1 MKNILLTGGAGFI
14 GSHLSEKLLSL
25 GHSVIV
31 IDNFDD
37 FYPELVKRNNIRGL
51 LGHKNYHLIEAD
63 IRDKNIYSKLSSQ
76 PVDIIIHLAAKAGV
90 RPSIEQPELYEDVN
104 MNGMLNLLE
113 FARKNSIRQFVFTS
127 SSSVYGINPNVP
139 WKEDLN
145 LYQAISPYAVT
156 KLSGE
161 HIGHVYSHLYGIR
174 FIALRLFT
182 VFGPRQRPDL
192 AIHKF
197 AKNIL
202 NDEVIT
208 LYGDGSTSRDYTFV
222 GDIVDGYVA
231 ALSYTQSQYEVFNL
245 GNNQTV
251 TLLELVQSLE
261 KVFGKTAKK
270 KFMEEQPG
278 DVPRTF
284 ADISKAIKLL
294 GYSPRTN
301 LEQGLL
307 AFKKWFLEQNDIA

>member
-1 MKNILLTGGAGFI
+1 MNNILLTGGAGFI

-25 GHSVIV
+25 GYSVTV

-37 FYPELVKRNNIRGL
+37 FYPEVVKRANIAGL
-51 LGHKNYHLIEAD
+51 LQNKNYHLIEAD
-63 IRDKNIYSKLSSQ
+63 IRDKSVYNLLA
-76 PVDIIIHLAAKAGV
+76 DIKFDAIVHLAAKAGV
-90 RPSIEQPELYEDVN
+90 RPSIEQPQLYEDVN
-104 MNGMLNLLE
+104 MNGTLNLLE
-113 FARKNSIRQFVFTS
+113 FARKKSIQQFVFTS

-145 LYQAISPYAVT
+145 LYQVISPYAAT

-197 AKNIL
+197 AKQIMN
-202 NDEVIT
+202 NEEVT
-208 LYGDGSTSRDYTFV
+208 LFGDGSTSRDYTFV
-222 GDIVDGYVA
+222 ADIVDGYTA
-231 ALSYTQSQYEVFNL
+231 ALNYTQSNFEVFNL
-245 GNNQTV
+245 GNSNTV
-251 TLLELVQSLE
+251 TLLEMVEGLE
-261 KVFGKTAKK
+261 KVFGKTARK

-284 ADISKAIKLL
+284 ADISKAGKLL
-294 GYSPRTN
+294 GYAPKTN
-301 LEQGLL
+301 FLKGLE
-307 AFKKWFLEQNDIA
+307 AFRDWYLKTH

>member
-1 MKNILLTGGAGFI
+1 MKNVLLTGGAGFI

-25 GHSVIV
+25 GYKVTV
-31 IDNFDD
+31 IDNFDN
-37 FYPELVKRNNIRGL
+37 FYPEVIKRANIAGL
-51 LGHKNYHLIEAD
+51 LENKSYRLMEAD
-63 IRDKNIYSKLSSQ
+63 IRDKSIYGRLADTKFDAI
-76 PVDIIIHLAAKAGV
+76 VHLAAKAGV

-104 MNGMLNLLE
+104 MNGTLNLLE
-113 FARKNSIRQFVFTS
+113 FARKNFIKQFVFTS

-145 LYQAISPYAVT
+145 LYQVISPYAAT

-197 AKNIL
+197 AKQIM
-202 NDEVIT
+202 NDEEIT
-208 LYGDGSTSRDYTFV
+208 LFGDGSTSRDYTFV
-222 GDIVDGYVA
+222 ADIVDGYTA
-231 ALSYTQSQYEVFNL
+231 ALNYTQSNFEVFNL
-245 GNNQTV
+245 GNSNTV
-251 TLLELVQSLE
+251 TLLEMVQGLE
-261 KVFGKTAKK
+261 KVFGKTARK

-284 ADISKAIKLL
+284 ADISKANKLL
-294 GYSPRTN
+294 GYSPKTN
-301 LEQGLL
+301 FLKGLE
-307 AFKKWFLEQNDIA
+307 AFKDWYLKTY